1 MDKMNSEEL
10 VIKKTVVKE
19 EESGGGFAQFMDNMK
34 SKLTATNV
42 HETEV
47 RNSGNGKIN
56 FADYMDNMNSKYDNT
71 NEQNT
76 SKVRQVEITD
86 LENANRITGQGKTIT
101 NVIVEKKTG
110 DSQAGKYN
118 FGAFM
123 DKMDSEEPP
132 EIIFNKEEGGNSKF
146 SGKISV
152 DDNRSSL

>member
-1 MDKMNSEEL
+1 MDNMTSEEI
-10 VIKKTVVKE
+10 VIKKTAVK

-34 SKLTATNV
+34 SKLTVTNV

-76 SKVRQVEITD
+76 NARQVEITE
-86 LENANRITGQGKTIT
+86 LENANRITGRGKTIT

-110 DSQAGKYN
+110 DSQARKYN

-123 DKMDSEEPP
+123 DQMDSEEPP
-132 EIIFNKEEGGNSKF
+132 EIIFSKEEGGNAKF
-146 SGKISV
+146 SGRISV
-152 DDNRSSL
+152 GDNRSSE